1 MRNRFNNMNLENTIG
16 KTEERIN
23 ISIYLLVIFSVLI
36 LFSVFENVIK
46 IQKNKNEKILKN
58 LFSNYSSIIQERES
72 LKAEL
77 NDYLNQTFQ
86 IKYENS
92 FQNYFRKTDELGKLS
107 LKHDFINIATN
118 GIFNIEITSRGE
130 YTYRTYTEFNEYW
143 EKLDDSFFLV
153 KHETLLQNVD
163 NIDFAYLFEELNKK
177 TDSILILNKESKK
190 IKLKNWLKLQNFYLS
205 NREAE
210 ARYKAHRDKIEEI
223 SDSNYDIKSLKKE
236 DIEILKLNSQKIKKI
251 NSNLDSLDDL
261 HSQNLT
267 AQLIHLDNLK
277 YREKLNERKEESVSF
292 GVITIQYKFL
302 TYFYPLIFISI
313 LHWIL
318 LNLKRLKY
326 LYNELPL
333 NTNFYTTLFLNSKN
347 EFSLY
352 TLYIF
357 IGIPFI
363 SSISLFIYYL
373 SFNDEL
379 SVYLETKLFFSE
391 IKYQL
396 ITSLIT
402 AIISFI
408 YLISITK
415 YLKKIK
421 AN

>member
-1 MRNRFNNMNLENTIG
+1 MNLENAIE

-23 ISIYLLVIFSVLI
+23 ISIYLLVIFGVLI

-46 IQKNKNEKILKN
+46 IQKNKNDKILKS
-58 LFSNYSSIIQERES
+58 LFINYSSIIKERES
-72 LKAEL
+72 LKTQL
-77 NDYLNQTFQ
+77 NDFLNQTFQ

-92 FQNYFRKTDELGKLS
+92 FQKYFKKTDDLGKLT

-118 GIFNIEITSRGE
+118 GIFNIEITSHGE

-143 EKLDDSFFLV
+143 EKLDDSFFLI
-153 KHETLLQNVD
+153 KHETLLENVD
-163 NIDFAYLFEELNKK
+163 NINFASLFEELNKK
-177 TDSILILNKESKK
+177 TDSILIFNKESKK

-205 NREAE
+205 NKEAE
-210 ARYKAHRDKIEEI
+210 ARYKAHRDNIQEI
-223 SDSNYDIKSLKKE
+223 SDLNYDEKTLPKE
-236 DIEILKLNSQKIKKI
+236 EIEILKINSQKIEKI
-251 NSNLDSLDDL
+251 SSELDSLDDL

-277 YREKLNERKEESVSF
+277 YREKLNERKEESVTF
-292 GVITIQYKFL
+292 GIFTIQYKFL
-302 TYFYPLIFISI
+302 TYFYPLLFISI

-333 NTNFYTTLFLNSKN
+333 NTSFYTTLFLNSKN

-352 TLYIF
+352 TLYTL
-357 IGIPFI
+357 IGIPFL

-373 SFNDEL
+373 YFNDEL

-396 ITSLIT
+396 SISLIT
-402 AIISFI
+402 ALLSFI
-408 YLISITK
+408 YLIRITK
-415 YLKKIK
+415 YLRKIK